1 MMNYLQ
7 DKVDRFC
14 NDKRERNVN
23 VTMYDIF
30 KEFEDDWWNIS
41 AVLYGSWLQKTT
53 SDYQGIE
60 LSEQEW

>member
-1 MMNYLQ
+1 MMDYLQ

-41 AVLYGSWLQKTT
+41 AVLYGSWLQKT

>member
-30 KEFEDDWWNIS
+30 KEFEGDWWNIS